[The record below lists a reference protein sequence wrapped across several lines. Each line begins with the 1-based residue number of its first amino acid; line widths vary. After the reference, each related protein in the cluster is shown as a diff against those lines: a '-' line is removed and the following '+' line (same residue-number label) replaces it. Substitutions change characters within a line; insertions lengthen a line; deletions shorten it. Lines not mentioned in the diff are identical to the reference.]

1 MDEDDD
7 GGAFARRT
15 LLRSRMWM
23 RWDAR
28 ARVGLGDAGD
38 DAGVCLM
45 YIFHAGSARA
55 GDVARFAMATTT
67 WFVGCPWTRASDEGE
82 HRD

>member
-1 MDEDDD
+1 
-7 GGAFARRT
+7 
-15 LLRSRMWM
+15 
-23 RWDAR
+23 
-28 ARVGLGDAGD
+28 
-38 DAGVCLM
+38 M

-67 WFVGCPWTRASDEGE
+67 WFVGCPWARASDEGE

>member
-1 MDEDDD
+1 M
-7 GGAFARRT
+7 GGAVARRT
-15 LLRSRMWM
+15 LLRSRMCT

-28 ARVGLGDAGD
+28 ARVGRGDAGGD
-38 DAGVCLM
+38 TGVCLM

-55 GDVARFAMATTT
+55 GDVARFAMATTP
-67 WFVGCPWTRASDEGE
+67 WLVGCPWMRARDEGE